1 MLFSRLK
8 SSTATALIFTFFT
21 SVLLVLFV
29 VMINVYYF
37 YTWNFDEK
45 GEIAD
50 KTEQTAMRIMNTQDE
65 SGMTMMD
72 KTNQFFNKIV
82 EQ

>member
-8 SSTATALIFTFFT
+8 SSTTTALIFTFFT

-29 VMINVYYF
+29 VMINIYYF

-50 KTEQTAMRIMNTQDE
+50 KTEQTAMRIMNTQDA
-65 SGMTMMD
+65 SGMSMMD